1 LIATVI
7 AAAARLVAGSTMRSL
22 SGVPDTRQRIYIA
35 NHSSHLDFIV
45 LWASLPPE
53 VRALTR
59 PVAAADYW
67 AGGIRAYLARDIF
80 NAVLIKRA
88 AGVDGRHAVL
98 DLVED
103 AVAVMVAALGDDH
116 SLILF
121 PEGTRGEGEVSRF
134 RSGLYHLCAARPDVE
149 VMPVYMENLNRI
161 LPKGAV
167 IPVPLLSRIMFGSP
181 IRLEPEESKPV
192 FLARARQAVVDLAA

>member
-7 AAAARLVAGSTMRSL
+7 AGAARLVAGSTMRSL

-45 LWASLPPE
+45 LWANLPPD

-67 AGGIRAYLARDIF
+67 SSGIRAYFARDVF
-80 NAVLIKRA
+80 NAVLINRNA
-88 AGVDGRHAVL
+88 AVNRRHAAF
-98 DLVED
+98 DLVQD
-103 AVAVMVAALGDDH
+103 AVVLMVDALGDAH

-121 PEGTRGEGEVSRF
+121 PEGTRGEGEVGRF
-134 RSGLYHLCAARPDVE
+134 RSGLYHLCAVRPDVE

-167 IPVPLLSRIMFGSP
+167 VPVPLLSRITFGMP
-181 IRLEPEESKPV
+181 MHLQPGEPKPA
-192 FLARARQAVVDLAA
+192 FLSRARQAVVDLAT

>member
-1 LIATVI
+1 
-7 AAAARLVAGSTMRSL
+7 MRSL
-22 SGVPDTRQRIYIA
+22 SGVPDTRQRIYVA

-45 LWASLPPE
+45 LWANLLPE

-67 AGGIRAYLARDIF
+67 SSGIRAYFARDVF

-88 AGVDGRHAVL
+88 AAVDGRHAVL
-98 DLVED
+98 DLVEE
-103 AVAVMVAALGDDH
+103 AVTQMVDALGDVH

-121 PEGTRGEGEVSRF
+121 PEGTRGEGEVGRF
-134 RSGLYHLCAARPDVE
+134 RSGLYHLCASRPDVE

-167 IPVPLLSRIMFGSP
+167 IPVPLLSRIMFGMP
-181 IRLEPEESKPV
+181 IHLEPGEPKPA
-192 FLARARQAVVDLAA
+192 FLTRTRQAVVDLAV

>member
-7 AAAARLVAGSTMRSL
+7 AGAARLVAGSTMRSL

-45 LWASLPPE
+45 LWANLPPD

-67 AGGIRAYLARDIF
+67 SSGIRAYFARDVF
-80 NAVLIKRA
+80 NAVLINRSA
-88 AGVDGRHAVL
+88 AVNRRHAAF
-98 DLVED
+98 DLVQD
-103 AVAVMVAALGDDH
+103 AVARMVDALGDAH
-116 SLILF
+116 SLIVF
-121 PEGTRGEGEVSRF
+121 PEGTRGEGEVGRF
-134 RSGLYHLCAARPDVE
+134 RSGLYHLCAVRPDVE

-167 IPVPLLSRIMFGSP
+167 VPVPLLSRITFGMP
-181 IRLEPEESKPV
+181 MHLQPGEPKPA
-192 FLARARQAVVDLAA
+192 FLSRARQAVVDLAT

>member
-1 LIATVI
+1 LIATVL
-7 AAAARLVAGSTMRSL
+7 AGAARLVAGSTMRSL
-22 SGVPDTRQRIYIA
+22 SGVPDTRQRIYVA

-45 LWASLPPE
+45 LWANLPPD

-67 AGGIRAYLARDIF
+67 SSGIRAYFARDIF

-88 AGVDGRHAVL
+88 AAAPDPSGAL
-98 DLVED
+98 DLVGE
-103 AVAVMVAALGDDH
+103 AVALMVDALGDDH

-121 PEGTRGEGEVSRF
+121 PEGTRGEGEVGRF

-167 IPVPLLSRIMFGSP
+167 IPVPLLSRIMFGMP
-181 IRLEPEESKPV
+181 MHLEPGEPRPA
-192 FLARARQAVVDLAA
+192 FLARARQAVVDLAT

>member
-1 LIATVI
+1 MIATVL
-7 AAAARLVAGSTMRSL
+7 AGAARLVAGSTMRSL
-22 SGVPDTRQRIYIA
+22 SGVPDTRQRIYVA

-45 LWASLPPE
+45 LWANLPPD

-67 AGGIRAYLARDIF
+67 SSGIRAYFARDIF

-88 AGVDGRHAVL
+88 ATAPGPSGAL
-98 DLVED
+98 DLVGE
-103 AVAVMVAALGDDH
+103 AVALMVDALGDDH

-121 PEGTRGEGEVSRF
+121 PEGTRGEGEVGRF

-167 IPVPLLSRIMFGSP
+167 IPVPLLSRIMFGIP
-181 IRLEPEESKPV
+181 MHLEPGEPRPA
-192 FLARARQAVVDLAA
+192 FLARARQAVVDLAT

>member
-1 LIATVI
+1 MIATVI
-7 AAAARLVAGSTMRSL
+7 AGAARLVAGSTMRSL
-22 SGVPDTRQRIYIA
+22 SGVPDTRQRIYVA

-45 LWASLPPE
+45 LWANLPPD

-67 AGGIRAYLARDIF
+67 SSGIRAYFARDIF
-80 NAVLIKRA
+80 NAVLIRRA
-88 AGVDGRHAVL
+88 AETTDPPGAV
-98 DLVED
+98 DLVEE
-103 AVAVMVAALGDDH
+103 AVALMVDALGDDH

-121 PEGTRGEGEVSRF
+121 PEGTRGEGEVGRF
-134 RSGLYHLCAARPDVE
+134 RQGLYHLCAARPDVE

-167 IPVPLLSRIMFGSP
+167 IPVPLLSRIMFGMP
-181 IRLEPEESKPV
+181 MHLEPGEPKAA
-192 FLARARQAVVDLAA
+192 FLARARQAVVDLAT

>member
-1 LIATVI
+1 LIATVL
-7 AAAARLVAGSTMRSL
+7 AGAARLVAGSTMRSL
-22 SGVPDTRQRIYIA
+22 SGVPDTRQRIYVA

-45 LWASLPPE
+45 LWASLPPD

-67 AGGIRAYLARDIF
+67 SSGIRAYFARDIF

-88 AGVDGRHAVL
+88 AAAPDPSGAL
-98 DLVED
+98 DLVGE
-103 AVAVMVAALGDDH
+103 AVALMVDALGDDH

-121 PEGTRGEGEVSRF
+121 PEGTRGEGEVGRF

-167 IPVPLLSRIMFGSP
+167 IPVPLLSRIMFGIP
-181 IRLEPEESKPV
+181 MHLEPGEPRPA
-192 FLARARQAVVDLAA
+192 FLARARQAVVDLAT

>member
-1 LIATVI
+1 
-7 AAAARLVAGSTMRSL
+7 MRSL
-22 SGVPDTRQRIYIA
+22 SGVPDIRQRIYIA

-45 LWASLPPE
+45 LWANLPPN

-67 AGGIRAYLARDIF
+67 SSGIRAYFARNIF
-80 NAVLIKRA
+80 NAVLIRRTTA
-88 AGVDGRHAVL
+88 VHRRDAVL

-103 AVAVMVAALGDDH
+103 AVALMVDALGDDH

-121 PEGTRGEGEVSRF
+121 PEGTRGEGEVGRF

-167 IPVPLLSRIMFGSP
+167 VPVPLLSRIIFGVP
-181 IRLEPEESKPV
+181 IHLELGEAKPH
-192 FLARARQAVVDLAA
+192 FLSRARQAVVDLAI

>member
-7 AAAARLVAGSTMRSL
+7 AGAARLVAGSTMRSL
-22 SGVPDTRQRIYIA
+22 SGIPDTRQRIYVA

-45 LWASLPPE
+45 LWANLPPN

-67 AGGIRAYLARDIF
+67 SSGIRAYFARDIF

-88 AGVDGRHAVL
+88 PAVERRQAVL

-103 AVAVMVAALGDDH
+103 AVALMVAALGEDH

-121 PEGTRGEGEVSRF
+121 PEGTRGEGEVGRF

-167 IPVPLLSRIMFGSP
+167 VPVPLLSRIMFGIP
-181 IRLEPEESKPV
+181 LHLEPGEPKPA
-192 FLARARQAVVDLAA
+192 FLSRARQAVVDLAI

>member
-7 AAAARLVAGSTMRSL
+7 AGAARLVAGSTMRSL
-22 SGVPDTRQRIYIA
+22 SGVPDTRQRIYVA

-45 LWASLPPE
+45 LWANLPPD

-67 AGGIRAYLARDIF
+67 SGGIRAYFARDIF
-80 NAVLIKRA
+80 NAVLIKRVA
-88 AGVDGRHAVL
+88 AVDRRDAVL
-98 DLVED
+98 DLVEE
-103 AVAVMVAALGDDH
+103 AITLMVGALGDDH

-121 PEGTRGEGEVSRF
+121 PEGTRGEGEVARF
-134 RSGLYHLCAARPDVE
+134 RSGLYYLCAARPDVE

-167 IPVPLLSRIMFGSP
+167 VPVPLLSRITFGTP
-181 IRLEPEESKPV
+181 IHLEPDESKPA
-192 FLARARQAVVDLAA
+192 FLSRARQAVVDLAI

>member
-1 LIATVI
+1 LIATVL
-7 AAAARLVAGSTMRSL
+7 AGAARLVAGSTMRSL
-22 SGVPDTRQRIYIA
+22 SGVPDTRQRIYVA

-45 LWASLPPE
+45 LWANLPPD

-67 AGGIRAYLARDIF
+67 SSGIRAYFARDIF

-88 AGVDGRHAVL
+88 AAAPDPAGAL
-98 DLVED
+98 DLVEE
-103 AVAVMVAALGDDH
+103 AVALMVDALGDDH

-121 PEGTRGEGEVSRF
+121 PEGTRGEGEVGRF

-167 IPVPLLSRIMFGSP
+167 IPVPLLSRIMFGMP
-181 IRLEPEESKPV
+181 MHLEPGEPRPA
-192 FLARARQAVVDLAA
+192 FLARARQAVVDLAT